1 MKPRANAFRTYFFA
15 LGLAFRMIA
24 AGHLLEGIRLL
35 VAPVGYWRFLP
46 SAYTL
51 QEFLRQ
57 GFPRV
62 LDVGSPKLLS
72 LLLASKNGTEVHAT
86 DLNDEKIF
94 SRWKRNAEA
103 IGLQNYHVE
112 YQDGRRLSYPDSSF
126 DLIYSISVIEHIPEN
141 GDVAALA
148 EFRRVLKPNGT
159 LVIEVPYRRKY
170 EEIFLRYDSK
180 GAPLDKPQ
188 FYERHYDADQLAQRL
203 ASIEGLKLDKRLILG
218 EWLPIDPWIATDR
231 LPRPVRI
238 GILPL
243 EPLLAAVNY
252 WARSDDQ
259 CGRPL
264 AALMIYRK
272 V

>member
-46 SAYTL
+46 AAYTL

-57 GFPRV
+57 APPRV

-94 SRWKRNAEA
+94 SRWKRNADA

-141 GDVAALA
+141 GDVAALT

-170 EEIFLRYDSK
+170 EEIFLPYDSK
-180 GAPLDKPQ
+180 VHLSTNHN
-188 FYERHYDADQLAQRL
+188 FMN
-203 ASIEGLKLDKRLILG
+203 
-218 EWLPIDPWIATDR
+218 ATTM
-231 LPRPVRI
+231 LTNSHNVWQ
-238 GILPL
+238 
-243 EPLLAAVNY
+243 A
-252 WARSDDQ
+252 
-259 CGRPL
+259 
-264 AALMIYRK
+264 
-272 V
+272 